1 MKRNEILAN
10 IRMFAMSQGFYGR
23 LYRDIM
29 EADNKEEILEYLE
42 NQNFGDV
49 VSMVMFFEC

>member
-10 IRMFAMSQGFYGR
+10 IRILANSQGFYGR

-49 VSMVMFFEC
+49 VSMIMFFEC

>member
-10 IRMFAMSQGFYGR
+10 IRMLANSQGFYGR

-42 NQNFGDV
+42 NQNFGEV

>member
-10 IRMFAMSQGFYGR
+10 IRMLANSQGFYGR

-42 NQNFGDV
+42 AQNFGDV

>member
-10 IRMFAMSQGFYGR
+10 IRMLAMSQGFYGR

-29 EADNKEEILEYLE
+29 EADDKEEILEYLE

>member
-10 IRMFAMSQGFYGR
+10 IRMLAMSQGFYGR
-23 LYRDIM
+23 LYGDIM

>member
-1 MKRNEILAN
+1 MNRNEILAN
-10 IRMFAMSQGFYGR
+10 IRMLANSQGFYGR

-42 NQNFGDV
+42 NQNFRDV
-49 VSMVMFFEC
+49 VSMAMFFEC

>member
-10 IRMFAMSQGFYGR
+10 IRMLANSQGFYGR

-49 VSMVMFFEC
+49 VSMIMFFEC

>member
-10 IRMFAMSQGFYGR
+10 IRMLAMSQGFYGR
-23 LYRDIM
+23 LYRGIM

-49 VSMVMFFEC
+49 LSMVMFFEC

>member
-1 MKRNEILAN
+1 MKRNEISAN
-10 IRMFAMSQGFYGR
+10 IRMLANSQGFYGR

>member
-10 IRMFAMSQGFYGR
+10 IRMLANSQGFYGR

-49 VSMVMFFEC
+49 VSMVTFFEC

>member
-10 IRMFAMSQGFYGR
+10 IRMLANFQGFYGR

-29 EADNKEEILEYLE
+29 EADNNEEILEYLE
-42 NQNFGDV
+42 AQNFGDV

>member
-10 IRMFAMSQGFYGR
+10 IRMLANSQGFYGR

-29 EADNKEEILEYLE
+29 KADNKEEILEYLE